1 MKNHENKFEQESMN
15 SGKEIYDRIEI
26 PNELND
32 VVNRAIQSVDKK
44 KIVKKNRQQVILR
57 VVKYAGGLAAA
68 LLIATT
74 IGLNTSQA
82 FAEALSDVPLVGTIS
97 RVLTVRSYTE
107 QEDTTTLYVKVPEV
121 QKVEDTSAQD
131 DPQDDQ
137 NSADTS
143 ESMADTET
151 NTTEIETSEEFIAD
165 INAEINQIVEDYIS
179 NAQAEVEEYK
189 KAFFETGGTEEEWN
203 ERAIDISVTY
213 DVKYQ
218 YGPYLSLVL
227 YNSQSWAAY
236 TEERVFYNLDL
247 KNSRSL
253 TLKDI
258 LGENYVEIANA
269 AIVEQI
275 EDRIEKEELIF
286 WGFNDGNDGMTI
298 DGFTTVDENTE
309 FYINADG
316 NPVVVFPKYEIGPGY
331 IGVQE
336 FEIEGGILSGANEAQ

>member
-1 MKNHENKFEQESMN
+1 MKNYEQDFIN

-26 PNELND
+26 PKELND
-32 VVNRAIQSVDKK
+32 VVNQAIRSVDKE
-44 KIVKKNRQQVILR
+44 KIVKKNRRQMVYRVI
-57 VVKYAGGLAAA
+57 KYAGGLAAA

-74 IGLNTSQA
+74 IGLNTSRA
-82 FAEALSDVPLVGTIS
+82 FAETLSDMPIVGALS
-97 RVLTVRSYTE
+97 RVLTIRSYTE
-107 QEDTTTLYVKVPEV
+107 KEDTTTLFVKVPEL
-121 QKVEDTSAQD
+121 QTVEESAAETTAGPSEGDAGDTAEM
-131 DPQDDQ
+131 
-137 NSADTS
+137 AVRATS
-143 ESMADTET
+143 D
-151 NTTEIETSEEFIAD
+151 EFIAD

-179 NAQAEVEEYK
+179 NAKAEVEEYK
-189 KAFFETGGTEEEWN
+189 KAFLETGGTEEEWK

-236 TEERVFYNLDL
+236 TEERIYYNLDL
-247 KNSRSL
+247 QNNRSL

-269 AIVEQI
+269 AILEQI
-275 EDRIEKEELIF
+275 QYRIENEDLIY
-286 WGFNDGNDGMTI
+286 WGFNDGDDGMTI
-298 DGFTTVDENTE
+298 DGFTTVDENTK

-331 IGVQE
+331 IGIQE
-336 FEIEGGILSGANEAQ
+336 FEIEGGILSFTNAN

>member
-1 MKNHENKFEQESMN
+1 MKNHEKNFEQESMN

-26 PNELND
+26 PNELKD
-32 VVNRAIQSVDKK
+32 VVNRAIQSVDKEN
-44 KIVKKNRQQVILR
+44 ILKKNRQQVILR

-137 NSADTS
+137 GFGAAS
-143 ESMADTET
+143 
-151 NTTEIETSEEFIAD
+151 EIETDADATDTDTSEEFIAD
-165 INAEINQIVEDYIS
+165 INAEINQIVDDYIS

-189 KAFFETGGTEEEWN
+189 KAFLETGGTEEEWN

-236 TEERVFYNLDL
+236 TEERVYYNLDL
-247 KNSRSL
+247 KNNRIL

-275 EDRIEKEELIF
+275 EDRIENEDLIF
-286 WGFNDGNDGMTI
+286 WGFNSSDDTGAI
-298 DGFTTVDENTE
+298 EGFTTVDENTR

-331 IGVQE
+331 IGIQE
-336 FEIEGGILSGANEAQ
+336 FEIEGGILSGANEANAK